1 VVTEA
6 SCVRLIA
13 ERSSVCTLENYM
25 DPNRFNSAYC
35 LGLRIVL
42 IYVVLTML
50 VPRALEFANLV
61 VSNARRSQTVNA
73 QSHKLSS
80 ADLEAALRGAKQFGP
95 NSQLDCNHE
104 PAAPDWDYVCS
115 YMPTP
120 LQSPTRLQ
128 FGVNVDAT
136 RWVKVSRVM
145 PMGTILPRPQ

>member
-1 VVTEA
+1 
-6 SCVRLIA
+6 
-13 ERSSVCTLENYM
+13 M
-25 DPNRFNSAYC
+25 DPERFHSAYR
-35 LGLRIVL
+35 LGLTIAIL
-42 IYVVLTML
+42 YVL
-50 VPRALEFANLV
+50 VPNAIRYANLV
-61 VSNARRSQTVNA
+61 VSNARRSQTLNA